1 MLGDGQSSKR
11 TKGKA
16 MKKGR
21 TLKFIVVFLSGFLAT
36 TTSVYAA
43 HFAAAG
49 VESHV
54 TDDTL
59 VKFWFLRVASPTSD
73 PSVFIPVIPTQFEC
87 IVVHKSRSM
96 SFRLFASV
104 KKIESFTVETT
115 EETDTQ
121 TKETDTQTK
130 IDTITITG
138 KLLSRIFSVSKGGV
152 RFFTETTD
160 FTATSVDKK
169 IPGAGED
176 TFDLNFVYSTKG
188 IGALLREALESE
200 GLVNCDADTCTLS
213 LKGKV
218 KKGEIEAHST
228 GGP

>member
-1 MLGDGQSSKR
+1 
-11 TKGKA
+11 

-21 TLKFIVVFLSGFLAT
+21 TLRFMVVFLSGFLAT

-54 TDDTL
+54 PKDTKDTL
-59 VKFWFLRVASPTSD
+59 VKFSFLRVASPTQN
-73 PSVFIPVIPTQFEC
+73 PLVFIPVIPTQFEC
-87 IVVHKSRSM
+87 TVVHKSPSM
-96 SFRLFASV
+96 SFLLFTSV
-104 KKIESFTVETT
+104 KEIEDFTVA
-115 EETDTQ
+115 TDTH
-121 TKETDTQTK
+121 TK
-130 IDTITITG
+130 IDTITIIG
-138 KLLSRIFSVSKGGV
+138 KLRSRIFSVSENGV
-152 RFFTETTD
+152 RFFTETID

-176 TFDLNFVYSTKG
+176 TFDLTFFYSTKG

-200 GLVNCDADTCTLS
+200 GLVNCDADTCKLR

-218 KKGEIEAHST
+218 EKGEIEAHST
-228 GGP
+228 GGS

>member
-1 MLGDGQSSKR
+1 MLGEGQSSKR

-21 TLKFIVVFLSGFLAT
+21 TLRFIVVFLSGFLAT

-59 VKFWFLRVASPTSD
+59 VQFWFLRVASPTPD

-87 IVVHKSRSM
+87 RVVHKSPSM

-104 KKIESFTVETT
+104 KEIESFTVV
-115 EETDTQ
+115 TDTK
-121 TKETDTQTK
+121 TNF
-130 IDTITITG
+130 DTITITG
-138 KLLSRIFSVSKGGV
+138 KLLSRIFSVSERGV
-152 RFFTETTD
+152 RFFTEITD

-176 TFDLNFVYSTKG
+176 TFDLNFVYSMKG
-188 IGALLREALESE
+188 TGALLREAIPA
-200 GLVNCDADTCTLS
+200 LVDCHDDKDTCTLE
-213 LKGKV
+213 LAGTV
-218 KKGEIEAHST
+218 EKGEIEGHTT
-228 GGP
+228 GGD